1 MANIFDNFLT
11 QLGRGDSIKDYQH
24 ASRLFVDSNFALSP
38 KYDWMYH
45 VFFDLNPS
53 LTRIDRDKTIEAGM
67 LVKSVDLP
75 KFTINTKT
83 LNNYNRPNIVQ
94 NKINYDSVS
103 ITFHDDQSNVVR
115 KLWFD
120 YYNYYYRDSDA
131 GYDGGAGGVNP
142 IYQAP
147 NKYQLGQRDRL
158 NNFGYTPRAV
168 ALTNQY
174 IQSIRVYSLHQ
185 KKFSEYTLVNP
196 VITQFSHGNHN
207 SSGNSGL
214 DCTMT
219 ISYETVLYASGY
231 VSPNT
236 VKGFADLHY
245 DKSPSPL
252 SVAGGGT
259 RSILG
264 PGGILSAADEIV
276 KDGLSGNFGSAAFK
290 LFRTTQNNKN
300 IDLKG
305 LAAQELITAGKDIIN
320 GKDPRDRF
328 FVPYAGTLSSNPTA
342 PGSTAAFESY
352 SSPSS
357 VISNGGGIG
366 LTKSLVSK
374 GVNLGVSGTPSLAA
388 GLSSITGVT
397 TGTNNN
403 VTGGLLNKVVNISYN
418 SPLYAVGSYDPAD
431 EFSYK
436 KALQDIAK
444 SRFAAASAEKIKTEQ
459 SLKSQITS
467 EAPNSQAILSSQAFL
482 GSQSIVPGIPSPA
495 FEIGTNNKIDTT
507 NPLLQTPWASTYV
520 LPQPELANKN
530 AADFVVGND
539 LKSLNEGTVGNY
551 TGGRSTLPSE

>member
-1 MANIFDNFLT
+1 MNIFDNFLT
-11 QLGRGDSIKDYQH
+11 QLGRGDSIKGYQH
-24 ASRLFVDSNFALSP
+24 ASRLYVDNNFALSP
-38 KYDWMYH
+38 KYDWLYH

-53 LTRIDRDKTIEAGM
+53 VARIDRDKTIEAGM

-75 KFTINTKT
+75 KFTVNSKI
-83 LNNYNRPNIVQ
+83 LNNYNRPNVVQ
-94 NKINYDSVS
+94 NKINFDSIS

-131 GYDGGAGGVNP
+131 GYDGNAGGVNP

-158 NNFGYTPRAV
+158 NNFGYTPRSV

-174 IQSIRVYSLHQ
+174 IQSIRIYSLHQ

-196 VITQFSHGNHN
+196 IITQFSHGSH
-207 SSGNSGL
+207 SSAGAGGL
-214 DCTMT
+214 ESTMT

-276 KDGLSGNFGSAAFK
+276 KDGTAGNFGAAAFK

-300 IDLKG
+300 VDLKG
-305 LAAQELITAGKDIIN
+305 LAAQELLTAGKDIIN

-328 FVPYAGTLSSNPTA
+328 FVPYSGSLSSTPGNPGTNK
-342 PGSTAAFESY
+342 AFESY

-357 VISNGGGIG
+357 IISNGGSIG
-366 LTKSLVSK
+366 LNKVLPTA
-374 GVNLGVSGTPSLAA
+374 GVGLGVTGVPTLAS
-388 GLSSITGVT
+388 GLSSITGVVSSA
-397 TGTNNN
+397 GK
-403 VTGGLLNKVVNISYN
+403 VVGGALNKVVNITVN
-418 SPLYAVGSYDPAD
+418 SPLYAVSSYDPAD
-431 EFSYK
+431 EFTYN
-436 KALQDIAK
+436 KALQDISKA
-444 SRFAAASAEKIKTEQ
+444 RFAAASAEKIKNEQ
-459 SLKSQITS
+459 ELKSQVTS
-467 EAPNSQAILSSQAFL
+467 KSPNSQTILNSSSFL

-495 FEIGTNNKIDTT
+495 FEIGTNNKISAT
-507 NPLLQTPWASTYV
+507 NPLLQTPWASSFV
-520 LPQPELANKN
+520 LPQPELANKS
-530 AADFVVGND
+530 AADFVIGND
-539 LKSLNEGTVGNY
+539 LASLNEGIVGRF
-551 TGGRSTLPSE
+551 TGGTSTMPSE